1 MLLFAYI
8 FIVFFLFFA
17 SSAAGILILEKIE
30 NIFIVLILETLVAST
45 FFFALL
51 KIRAQIAAIL

>member
-8 FIVFFLFFA
+8 FILVFISFALFVA
-17 SSAAGILILEKIE
+17 QLLVLEIK
-30 NIFIVLILETLVAST
+30 NTFMVLILNMLIMTT

-51 KIRAQIAAIL
+51 KIGAQIAAIL

>member
-8 FIVFFLFFA
+8 FILVFIYFA
-17 SSAAGILILEKIE
+17 LYIAQMLVFEIE
-30 NIFIVLILETLVAST
+30 NAFIVLILNMLIMTT

-51 KIRAQIAAIL
+51 KIGAQIAAIL

>member
-8 FIVFFLFFA
+8 FILVFIYFA
-17 SSAAGILILEKIE
+17 LYIAQQLVFEIE
-30 NIFIVLILETLVAST
+30 NAFIVLILNMLIMTT

-51 KIRAQIAAIL
+51 KIGAQIAAIL

>member
-8 FIVFFLFFA
+8 FILIFISFALFVAQLLVFE
-17 SSAAGILILEKIE
+17 IK
-30 NIFIVLILETLVAST
+30 NTFIVLILNMLIMTT

-51 KIRAQIAAIL
+51 KIGAQIAAIL

>member
-8 FIVFFLFFA
+8 FILIFISFALFVAQLLVLEIKNTFVF
-17 SSAAGILILEKIE
+17 LIL
-30 NIFIVLILETLVAST
+30 NMLIMTT

-51 KIRAQIAAIL
+51 KIGAQIAAIL

>member
-8 FIVFFLFFA
+8 FIIVFIYFA
-17 SSAAGILILEKIE
+17 LHIAQQLVFEIE
-30 NIFIVLILETLVAST
+30 NAFIVLILNMLIMTT

-51 KIRAQIAAIL
+51 KIGAEIAAIL

>member
-8 FIVFFLFFA
+8 FILIFISFALFVA
-17 SSAAGILILEKIE
+17 QLLVLEIK
-30 NIFIVLILETLVAST
+30 NTFIVLILNMLIMTT

-51 KIRAQIAAIL
+51 KIGAQIAAIL

>member
-8 FIVFFLFFA
+8 FIL
-17 SSAAGILILEKIE
+17 
-30 NIFIVLILETLVAST
+30 IFISFALFVAQLLVLEIRNTFVVLILNMLIMTT

-51 KIRAQIAAIL
+51 KIGAQIAAIL

>member
-8 FIVFFLFFA
+8 FILVFISFALFVA
-17 SSAAGILILEKIE
+17 QLLVLEIK
-30 NIFIVLILETLVAST
+30 NTFIVLILNMLIMTT

-51 KIRAQIAAIL
+51 KIGAQIAAIL

>member
-8 FIVFFLFFA
+8 FIMVFIYFA
-17 SSAAGILILEKIE
+17 LYIAQQLVFEIE
-30 NIFIVLILETLVAST
+30 NAFIVLILNMFIMTT

-51 KIRAQIAAIL
+51 KIGAQIAAIL

>member
-8 FIVFFLFFA
+8 FIMVFIYFA
-17 SSAAGILILEKIE
+17 LYIAQQLVFEIE
-30 NIFIVLILETLVAST
+30 NAFIVLILNMLIMTT

-51 KIRAQIAAIL
+51 KIGAQIAAIL

>member
-8 FIVFFLFFA
+8 FIMVFIYFA
-17 SSAAGILILEKIE
+17 LYIAQQLVFEIE
-30 NIFIVLILETLVAST
+30 NAFIVLILNMLIMTT

-51 KIRAQIAAIL
+51 KIGAQIATIL